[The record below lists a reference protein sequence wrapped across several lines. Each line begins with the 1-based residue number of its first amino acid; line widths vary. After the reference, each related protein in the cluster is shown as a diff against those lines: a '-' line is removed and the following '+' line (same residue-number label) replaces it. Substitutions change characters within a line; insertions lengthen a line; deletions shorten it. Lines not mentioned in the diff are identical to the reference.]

1 MNYRL
6 AFLATTAIA
15 LPIFFTSCSTANTS
29 KGQSDSNPQSVAS
42 DAAPANSSRGHRK
55 HSERGVANARATGTT
70 GKFDFY
76 VMSLSWSPGFCAT
89 PAGRNDDI
97 QCGQQRHF
105 AFVLH
110 GLWPQYEQKGW
121 PEDCTT
127 ERIDNSTVERM
138 LDIMPSPKLV
148 LHEWE
153 KHGTCSGLA
162 PTEYFAEAREA
173 FDSVKIPAKYQHPSN
188 QISVNPEELRRE
200 FAEANPKFGHDGFAV
215 LCSNNGRYL
224 QEVRACLYT
233 DLDGRACNR
242 EVLHD
247 ECRSDAVIMRP
258 VR

>member
-1 MNYRL
+1 MRRRDVL
-6 AFLATTAIA
+6 FHGEPDGQGSARPAARRATTK
-15 LPIFFTSCSTANTS
+15 P
-29 KGQSDSNPQSVAS
+29 
-42 DAAPANSSRGHRK
+42 SRGHRK
-55 HSERGVANARATGTT
+55 HSNRAIASAKATGES

-76 VMSLSWSPGFCAT
+76 VLSLSWSPGFCAT
-89 PAGRNDDI
+89 PAGRNDDT

-127 ERIDNSTVERM
+127 ERIDNATIDSM
-138 LDIMPSPKLV
+138 LDIMPSPKLA

-153 KHGTCSGLA
+153 KHGTCSGL
-162 PTEYFAEAREA
+162 PPKDYFAEAREA
-173 FDSVKIPAKYQHPSN
+173 FDSVKIPGRYQHPAQ
-188 QISVNPEELRRE
+188 QISVNPEDLRRE
-200 FAEANPKFGHDGFAV
+200 FADANPMFGLDGFAV

-224 QEVRACLYT
+224 QEVRACLNS

-242 EVLHD
+242 EVLRD
-247 ECRSDAVIMRP
+247 ECRSDAVILRP